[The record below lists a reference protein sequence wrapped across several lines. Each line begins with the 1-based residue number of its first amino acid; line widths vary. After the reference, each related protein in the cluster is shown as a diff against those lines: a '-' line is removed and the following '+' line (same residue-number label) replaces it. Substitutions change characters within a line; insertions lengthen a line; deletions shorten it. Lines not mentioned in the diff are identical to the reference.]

1 MASKKPRLEDLPVH
15 LRGLS
20 NNRWGGHK
28 SNKMRGFR
36 GSTYGAASRGKYI
49 PLRLNS
55 WLNMKTSI
63 QSISDSDKRCMGWR
77 RTTAPMYVGYC

>member
-36 GSTYGAASRGKYI
+36 GSSYGAASREKHIPRTPELMAEYENKYSA
-49 PLRLNS
+49 N
-55 WLNMKTSI
+55 
-63 QSISDSDKRCMGWR
+63 QS
-77 RTTAPMYVGYC
+77 

>member
-1 MASKKPRLEDLPVH
+1 MASKSQKLEDLPIH

-36 GSTYGAASRGKYI
+36 GSTYGAASSGKHI
-49 PLRLNS
+49 PLTPELIAEYENRYPS
-55 WLNMKTSI
+55 S
-63 QSISDSDKRCMGWR
+63 QS
-77 RTTAPMYVGYC
+77 

>member
-36 GSTYGAASRGKYI
+36 GSTYGAASRRKYI
-49 PLRLNS
+49 RL
-55 WLNMKTSI
+55 
-63 QSISDSDKRCMGWR
+63 
-77 RTTAPMYVGYC
+77 APKLMA

>member
-1 MASKKPRLEDLPVH
+1 MAFNKQKLEDLPVH

-36 GSTYGAASRGKYI
+36 GSTYGAASSGKQI
-49 PLRLNS
+49 PLTPELMAEYENKYSTNQR
-55 WLNMKTSI
+55 
-63 QSISDSDKRCMGWR
+63 
-77 RTTAPMYVGYC
+77 

>member
-1 MASKKPRLEDLPVH
+1 MASNNQKLEDLPIH

-36 GSTYGAASRGKYI
+36 GSTYGAASGVKHI
-49 PLRLNS
+49 PLTPELLAEYENKYS
-55 WLNMKTSI
+55 VN
-63 QSISDSDKRCMGWR
+63 QS
-77 RTTAPMYVGYC
+77 

>member
-1 MASKKPRLEDLPVH
+1 MASKKQKLENLPIH

-36 GSTYGAASRGKYI
+36 GSTYGAANRGKYI
-49 PLRLNS
+49 PLTPKLMAEYENKYPVNQR
-55 WLNMKTSI
+55 
-63 QSISDSDKRCMGWR
+63 
-77 RTTAPMYVGYC
+77 

>member
-1 MASKKPRLEDLPVH
+1 MASNNKKLEDLPVD

-36 GSTYGAASRGKYI
+36 GSTYGAAGSGKHI
-49 PLRLNS
+49 RLTPELMAEYEN
-55 WLNMKTSI
+55 KYSI
-63 QSISDSDKRCMGWR
+63 NQS
-77 RTTAPMYVGYC
+77 

>member
-1 MASKKPRLEDLPVH
+1 MASKKPRLEDVPVH

-36 GSTYGAASRGKYI
+36 GSTYGAASSGKHI
-49 PLRLNS
+49 PLNPELMAEYENKYS
-55 WLNMKTSI
+55 AN
-63 QSISDSDKRCMGWR
+63 QS
-77 RTTAPMYVGYC
+77 

>member
-1 MASKKPRLEDLPVH
+1 MASNNQKLEDLPIH

-49 PLRLNS
+49 RLAPKLMAEHENKFS
-55 WLNMKTSI
+55 VN
-63 QSISDSDKRCMGWR
+63 QS
-77 RTTAPMYVGYC
+77 

>member
-36 GSTYGAASRGKYI
+36 GSTYGAASSGKHI
-49 PLRLNS
+49 PLTPELMVEYKNKY
-55 WLNMKTSI
+55 LAN
-63 QSISDSDKRCMGWR
+63 QS
-77 RTTAPMYVGYC
+77 

>member
-1 MASKKPRLEDLPVH
+1 MAFNNQKLEDLPVH

-36 GSTYGAASRGKYI
+36 GSTYGAADKGKHI
-49 PLRLNS
+49 RLAPELLAEYENKYS
-55 WLNMKTSI
+55 VN
-63 QSISDSDKRCMGWR
+63 QS
-77 RTTAPMYVGYC
+77 

>member
-1 MASKKPRLEDLPVH
+1 MAFNKQKLEDLPVH

-36 GSTYGAASRGKYI
+36 GSTYGAASRGKCI
-49 PLRLNS
+49 PVTPKLMAEYENKYPVNQR
-55 WLNMKTSI
+55 
-63 QSISDSDKRCMGWR
+63 
-77 RTTAPMYVGYC
+77 

>member
-1 MASKKPRLEDLPVH
+1 MASNNQKLEDLPIH

-36 GSTYGAASRGKYI
+36 GSTYGAAGRGKYI
-49 PLRLNS
+49 PLTPKLMAEYENKYPVNQR
-55 WLNMKTSI
+55 
-63 QSISDSDKRCMGWR
+63 
-77 RTTAPMYVGYC
+77 

>member
-1 MASKKPRLEDLPVH
+1 MASKKPRLEDVPVH

-36 GSTYGAASRGKYI
+36 GSTYGAASKGKYL
-49 PLRLNS
+49 PLTPELMAKYENKYS
-55 WLNMKTSI
+55 AN
-63 QSISDSDKRCMGWR
+63 QS
-77 RTTAPMYVGYC
+77 

>member
-36 GSTYGAASRGKYI
+36 GSTYGAASSGKHI
-49 PLRLNS
+49 PRTPELMAEYENKYS
-55 WLNMKTSI
+55 AN
-63 QSISDSDKRCMGWR
+63 QS
-77 RTTAPMYVGYC
+77 